1 VAASVRDV
9 NDRAQTAS
17 GQLDQ
22 LEAGSGQVASGARQL
37 ANATPELTAG
47 IATATDG
54 ADQLAAG
61 VEQLASGLAGGVE
74 RIPDASP
81 ELREHQAANI
91 ADPVQVETSAVT
103 SAGTYGAGLAPFF
116 VSLAAWIGMYALF
129 LILKPVSARA
139 MTALRTPVKVAVAGW
154 LTPTLLGAEQMLAL
168 FGIVAGTLGFRV
180 AHPWGAY
187 GIMVLASMTFA
198 AIILAL
204 NVWFG
209 SVGQFMGLI
218 LMVLQ
223 LVVAGGTFPWQTLP
237 EPLTSLHHLMPM
249 SYAVDGLRQLMY
261 GGDLSKAGSAAI
273 VLACVLLGALVMTAI
288 GVGRMMRS
296 RTLRDLQPSLIG

>member
-1 VAASVRDV
+1 MAAADARIAQVGREVAGASASVTGKLEAERQAIADQLAAAGTDPAVIEQILASYDRVAASVRDV

-37 ANATPELTAG
+37 ASATPELTMASPPQPTG
-47 IATATDG
+47 QTS
-54 ADQLAAG
+54 LLG

-154 LTPTLLGAEQMLAL
+154 LTPTLLRRRADAC
-168 FGIVAGTLGFRV
+168 
-180 AHPWGAY
+180 P
-187 GIMVLASMTFA
+187 
-198 AIILAL
+198 
-204 NVWFG
+204 VWHRRG
-209 SVGQFMGLI
+209 H
-218 LMVLQ
+218 
-223 LVVAGGTFPWQTLP
+223 ARLP
-237 EPLTSLHHLMPM
+237 
-249 SYAVDGLRQLMY
+249 G
-261 GGDLSKAGSAAI
+261 
-273 VLACVLLGALVMTAI
+273 
-288 GVGRMMRS
+288 S
-296 RTLRDLQPSLIG
+296 RTRGAPTASWCSPR